1 MTAGSPYSLEMPAL
15 GLTIIDLQLPA
26 CFPPPSCQFRKRYRN
41 DFLAL
46 DFEKQLPVFRVSKL
60 ETEFAERTGIRLR
73 RDTFSAEQKNTEIL
87 NPLIGLVGVEDLAHH
102 QYLVRLSGTV
112 RDGAQSQV
120 KLRWKSD
127 SSVRPKAGD
136 HRESLSAPCE
146 IRGTSDRKNIARAQ
160 ISKAILHHGFSE
172 RHEIR

>member
-102 QYLVRLSGTV
+102 QYRASAFCPKSRHTAFQMMVDLVRLSGTLKD
-112 RDGAQSQV
+112 RAQSQV

-127 SSVRPKAGD
+127 SSVRPKAGY
-136 HRESLSAPCE
+136 HR
-146 IRGTSDRKNIARAQ
+146 
-160 ISKAILHHGFSE
+160 
-172 RHEIR
+172 

>member
-1 MTAGSPYSLEMPAL
+1 MPAL

-73 RDTFSAEQKNTEIL
+73 RDTFSAEQKNTKIL

-102 QYLVRLSGTV
+102 QYGASAFCPKSRHTSRTPNASFARCTPLSLG
-112 RDGAQSQV
+112 RYFFS
-120 KLRWKSD
+120 LR
-127 SSVRPKAGD
+127 P
-136 HRESLSAPCE
+136 
-146 IRGTSDRKNIARAQ
+146 TSIT
-160 ISKAILHHGFSE
+160 E
-172 RHEIR
+172 RHLS